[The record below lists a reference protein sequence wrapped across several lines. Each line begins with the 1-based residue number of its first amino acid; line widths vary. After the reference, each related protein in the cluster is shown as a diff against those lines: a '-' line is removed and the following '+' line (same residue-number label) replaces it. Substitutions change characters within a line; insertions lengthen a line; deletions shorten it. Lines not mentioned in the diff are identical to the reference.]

1 MVGRVRR
8 YLILNIILRHNFFQ
22 SFASI
27 GRVDLVIDYCERAC
41 RRFQEVRGI
50 GAILSDR
57 ENFAKAR

>member
-27 GRVDLVIDYCERAC
+27 GRVDLVCNTAFDIVPYDMRA
-41 RRFQEVRGI
+41 
-50 GAILSDR
+50 ASDR
-57 ENFAKAR
+57 DHTRVLKQAAGC